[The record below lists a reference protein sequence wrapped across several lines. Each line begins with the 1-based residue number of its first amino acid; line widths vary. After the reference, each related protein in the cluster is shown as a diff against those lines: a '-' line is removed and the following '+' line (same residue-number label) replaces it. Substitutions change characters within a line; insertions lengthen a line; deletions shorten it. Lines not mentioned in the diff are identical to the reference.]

1 MTAPLPARLV
11 ALPAGLRR
19 AAGGERRRARLSAT
33 LSRYLGRQ
41 VLIGIG
47 FALFGLALVALVVDT
62 VELLRRAYG
71 RPGVRF
77 GTVLLMALLHLPFL
91 LQKLMPFGVL
101 FGTIL
106 TFQRLTRSH
115 ELVATRAAGVSVW
128 QFLSPALLV
137 AGGLGVLAVVAFN
150 PLASVLVARY
160 EALDHR
166 LLSQQTSLISV
177 APGGLWLRQPDHG
190 GGELLLHARKMNPAT
205 AELEQVVVFSFGPD
219 ARFASR
225 IDAPRAYL
233 RDGHW
238 ELVNP
243 LISATDGS
251 SRTES
256 QLDLPTDLTPPRI
269 EESYAAP
276 ETLSFWD
283 LPRFIEDLEAVGFSA
298 REHRLYWH
306 GLLAMPLLLS
316 AMLLIGTTSSL
327 RLVRRG
333 GTGLLIAA
341 GLATG
346 FVFYIMSDV
355 VFAIGLSGRL
365 PAILAAWIP
374 AGVAVLLGLTT
385 LLHLED
391 G

>member
-1 MTAPLPARLV
+1 MRAPLRARVV
-11 ALPAGLRR
+11 ALPPRLRP
-19 AAGGERRRARLSAT
+19 AAEAMRTVRLSAT

-41 VLIGIG
+41 VLLGIG
-47 FALFGLALVALVVDT
+47 LVLFGLAVVALVVDT
-62 VELLRRAYG
+62 VELLRRTYG
-71 RPGVRF
+71 RPGVQLSM
-77 GTVLLMALLHLPFL
+77 VLLMALLHLPFL

-101 FGTIL
+101 FGTML

-115 ELVATRAAGVSVW
+115 ELVVARAAGVSVW
-128 QFLSPALLV
+128 QFLLPALLV
-137 AGGLGVLAVVAFN
+137 ALALGVFTVVAFN

-160 EALDHR
+160 EALDR
-166 LLSQQTSLISV
+166 ALLAQPASLIAV
-177 APGGLWLRQPDHG
+177 APGGLWLRQPDAA
-190 GGELLLHARKMNPAT
+190 GGEVLFHARQMNPDT
-205 AELEQVVVFSFGPD
+205 AVADKVVVLSFAADGE
-219 ARFASR
+219 FAGR
-225 IDAPRAYL
+225 IDAPRAHL
-233 RDGHW
+233 RDGNW
-238 ELVNP
+238 ELRDA
-243 LISATDGS
+243 LISKVDGS
-251 SRTES
+251 SRVEPALT
-256 QLDLPTDLTPPRI
+256 LPTDLTPDGI
-269 EESYAAP
+269 QDSFAAP

-283 LPRFIEDLEAVGFSA
+283 LPTFVEELEAVGFSA

-306 GLLAMPLLLS
+306 GLLALPLLLS

-327 RLVRRG
+327 RLVRHG
-333 GTGLLIAA
+333 GTGLLITT

-346 FVFYIMSDV
+346 FVFYILSDV

>member
-1 MTAPLPARLV
+1 MRAPLRARVV
-11 ALPAGLRR
+11 ALPPRLRP
-19 AAGGERRRARLSAT
+19 AAGTMRAVRLSAT

-41 VLIGIG
+41 VLLGIG
-47 FALFGLALVALVVDT
+47 LVLFGLAVVALVVDT
-62 VELLRRAYG
+62 VELLRRTYG
-71 RPGVRF
+71 RPGVQLS
-77 GTVLLMALLHLPFL
+77 TVLLMALLHLPFL
-91 LQKLMPFGVL
+91 VQKLMPFGVL
-101 FGTIL
+101 FGTML

-115 ELVATRAAGVSVW
+115 ELVVARAAGVSVW
-128 QFLSPALLV
+128 QFLLPALLV
-137 AGGLGVLAVVAFN
+137 ALGLGIVTVVAFN

-160 EALDHR
+160 EALDRALLAQPAR
-166 LLSQQTSLISV
+166 LIAV
-177 APGGLWLRQPDHG
+177 APGGLWLRQPEDDG
-190 GGELLLHARKMNPAT
+190 REVLFHARQMNPDRAL
-205 AELEQVVVFSFGPD
+205 AEQVVVFSFAADGQ
-219 ARFASR
+219 FAGR
-225 IDAPRAYL
+225 IDAPRAHL

-238 ELVNP
+238 ELLDA
-243 LISATDGS
+243 LISEVDGS
-251 SRTES
+251 SRVEP
-256 QLDLPTDLTPPRI
+256 LVRLPTDLTPHRI
-269 EESYAAP
+269 QESFAAP

-283 LPRFIEDLEAVGFSA
+283 LPTFVEQLEAVGFSA

-306 GLLAMPLLLS
+306 GLLALPLLLS

-327 RLVRRG
+327 RLVRHG
-333 GTGLLIAA
+333 GTGLLITA

-346 FVFYIMSDV
+346 FVFYILSDV

>member
-1 MTAPLPARLV
+1 MRAPLQARVV
-11 ALPAGLRR
+11 ALPARTR
-19 AAGGERRRARLSAT
+19 AQAAAGRPVRLSAT

-41 VLIGIG
+41 VLLGIG
-47 FALFGLALVALVVDT
+47 MTLFGLAVIALVIDT
-62 VELLRRAYG
+62 VELLRRTYG
-71 RPGVRF
+71 RPGVHLS
-77 GTVLLMALLHLPFL
+77 TVMLMALLHLPFL

-101 FGTIL
+101 FGTML

-115 ELVATRAAGVSVW
+115 ELVVARAAGVSVW

-137 AGGLGVLAVVAFN
+137 ALGLGGFTVVAFN

-160 EALDHR
+160 EALDHA
-166 LLSQQTSLISV
+166 LLAQPASLIAV
-177 APGGLWLRQPDHG
+177 APGGLWLRQLDPDG
-190 GGELLLHARKMNPAT
+190 AEVLFHARQMNPET
-205 AELEQVVVFSFGPD
+205 AIAERVVVFRFAPSGE
-219 ARFASR
+219 FASR
-225 IDAPRAYL
+225 IDAPQAEL
-233 RDGHW
+233 RDGAW
-238 ELVNP
+238 QLVDP
-243 LISATDGS
+243 LISDVDGS
-251 SRTES
+251 SRVERALT
-256 QLDLPTDLTPPRI
+256 LPTDLTPYRI
-269 EESYAAP
+269 QESFAAP

-283 LPRFIEDLEAVGFSA
+283 LPTFIEGLEAVGFSA

-306 GLLAMPLLLS
+306 GLLALPLLLS

-333 GTGLLIAA
+333 GTGLLITA

-346 FVFYIMSDV
+346 FVFYILSDV